1 MGVRHEGN
9 KVEVEISD
17 LKELQRL
24 VNRDYWSPNSEAIQR
39 LLNHIPPW
47 EPSEVQ
53 VAIVAKVGYQLEAWP
68 NAVSVTKATRL
79 LTMLESEGW
88 TLHHKD
94 TIRP

>member
-1 MGVRHEGN
+1 MGVRHDSN

-47 EPSEVQ
+47 EPPDAQ
-53 VAIVAKVGYQLEAWP
+53 VAIVASVGYQLEAWP
-68 NAVSVTKATRL
+68 NAVSVTKAMRML
-79 LTMLESEGW
+79 KMLEAEGW